1 MNDGDEQ
8 LLRCRVYGHD
18 HDDPNPG
25 PLPHPTY
32 AFLAGG
38 PLDGPLLD
46 ITGWR
51 PQEIEDGVALM
62 TELGR
67 WPGGRALYDPL
78 PGIRAVVPAFGVG
91 TVGTGSLVF
100 VGLDNWTGLGTFSL
114 AIPDVPQ
121 AASPTVAEFGW
132 ALVIGLVAAF
142 VGTGIRRLSL
152 LLQARVE
159 RHP

>member
-1 MNDGDEQ
+1 MTSSCCDAGCTATTTTTPTPA
-8 LLRCRVYGHD
+8 RCRT
-18 HDDPNPG
+18 PRTPSR
-25 PLPHPTY
+25 PH
-32 AFLAGG
+32 G

-100 VGLDNWTGLGTFSL
+100 VGLDNWTGLGTFSRP
-114 AIPDVPQ
+114 AV
-121 AASPTVAEFGW
+121 
-132 ALVIGLVAAF
+132 
-142 VGTGIRRLSL
+142 L
-152 LLQARVE
+152 LLVWKGLAY
-159 RHP
+159 